1 MQSKQDYGT
10 PSNGR
15 ERPMSNRN
23 RWIAGGVFLLALGVT
38 WALTAHAQPPRSAA
52 VAGTLKGQIAA
63 ATKLEEADVDKV
75 LKELGP
81 AISARLAR
89 GEQVNLP
96 GLGTFRVVRIPE
108 HKDLVQG
115 RPATIPAVNHVE
127 FMAGAAVLDASN
139 APTAVPAAVV
149 PAFEYNP
156 VPYQTPGQR
165 VPEGKVPSTRIR

>member
-1 MQSKQDYGT
+1 M
-10 PSNGR
+10 R
-15 ERPMSNRN
+15 NRN
-23 RWIAGGVFLLALGVT
+23 RWIAGGVFLLALGMT
-38 WALTAHAQPPRSAA
+38 WTLTSQAQPPRAGA
-52 VAGTLKGQIAA
+52 VGGTLKSQIAK

-89 GEQVNLP
+89 GERVDMP

-108 HKDLVQG
+108 HRDLVQG
-115 RPATIPAVNHVE
+115 RPATIPAVNYVE
-127 FMAGAAVLDASN
+127 FLAGPAVVDAAN
-139 APTAVPAAVV
+139 APTAVPAATV

-165 VPEGKVPSTRIR
+165 VPDERVPSTRVR